1 MSDPSRHTPRP
12 DNSPEREGVD
22 SGANSGLPASSI
34 GDDLGLGI
42 TVPGSRLIDAE
53 GHRKVHPIS
62 PLVHAVAVFPALAG
76 IAFAVGIQRIN
87 TLAGRLDDLIGL
99 AWMPPIALAIIVFAV
114 IAFLLSAL
122 VAALNYFQWRALS
135 FWFDDDGDFRM
146 QSGVLFRQQR
156 RVQLSRIQTVD
167 VTQPFAAR
175 LFSMAVVVIEVA
187 GQDDSRVR
195 LKYVTLDDAR
205 EIRREVLA
213 RSAGLSATTAEA
225 PQSDIARVSG
235 RHLAVSLALRMTTAG
250 LLLLTV
256 IIIVTSYLTGGWGAI
271 GVAVVTGGIP
281 VVLVV
286 AEFIRYYGF
295 TVAQSPDGLR
305 LRYGLL
311 RTESRTVPPGRVQ
324 AIEYV
329 EPLLW
334 RRQRWTRIRVTI
346 AGVGSESSGS
356 GSQRSDTVLIPV
368 SEMDAAQD
376 IVSRV
381 LPDLRASSITWVG
394 APRRASWR
402 SPIQWRTLAVGWD
415 AHSFAIRRGRITR
428 RTALVPHARTQSVRW
443 TQGPWERVLDLASV
457 HVDTTPGPVSVSG
470 LHLDASATRTVAH
483 LQAAAADRGRRT
495 DTSLHWA
502 AP

>member
-22 SGANSGLPASSI
+22 SGANSGLLATSI

-62 PLVHAVAVFPALAG
+62 PLVNAVAVFPALAG

-156 RVQLSRIQTVD
+156 RVQLSRIQTVG

-235 RHLAVSLALRMTTAG
+235 RHLAASLAASRRVPAGARRAALRRATPLPPHSLRHPSMPPPPLAHSCRATHPRSVPPMPA
-250 LLLLTV
+250 
-256 IIIVTSYLTGGWGAI
+256 AR
-271 GVAVVTGGIP
+271 
-281 VVLVV
+281 
-286 AEFIRYYGF
+286 AEAR
-295 TVAQSPDGLR
+295 VQSPTCR
-305 LRYGLL
+305 H
-311 RTESRTVPPGRVQ
+311 E
-324 AIEYV
+324 
-329 EPLLW
+329 
-334 RRQRWTRIRVTI
+334 
-346 AGVGSESSGS
+346 
-356 GSQRSDTVLIPV
+356 
-368 SEMDAAQD
+368 
-376 IVSRV
+376 
-381 LPDLRASSITWVG
+381 
-394 APRRASWR
+394 
-402 SPIQWRTLAVGWD
+402 
-415 AHSFAIRRGRITR
+415 TR
-428 RTALVPHARTQSVRW
+428 R
-443 TQGPWERVLDLASV
+443 
-457 HVDTTPGPVSVSG
+457 
-470 LHLDASATRTVAH
+470 
-483 LQAAAADRGRRT
+483 
-495 DTSLHWA
+495 
-502 AP
+502 